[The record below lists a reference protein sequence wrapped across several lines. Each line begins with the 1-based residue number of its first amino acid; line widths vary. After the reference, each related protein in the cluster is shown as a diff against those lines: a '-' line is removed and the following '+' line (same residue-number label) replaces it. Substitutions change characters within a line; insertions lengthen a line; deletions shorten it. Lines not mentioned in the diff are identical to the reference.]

1 MQHMESIVETTSISS
16 NGNGQ
21 VSTNNETPDYPFV
34 IETKGRGIKLG
45 GGYRKKLDPDL
56 TLESI
61 RDRVASWT
69 RGQDKVDHTFGLN
82 MYHYDFASGSARMS
96 LKRSKATGQRLEEPL
111 YFTRH
116 GFGQVMRALLPNRG
130 GHNMEETVKAFGTMG
145 EKLSSMYV
153 NLWASKNEGQRLLRT
168 LKTRQPN
175 GDVVRV
181 ARSLHSSR
189 YATYDNVDFLTDLL
203 DHSFLSDTQV
213 LDFRLQD
220 NAMRLRFTTE
230 PMDRIELNKPVKMFE
245 VWNSE
250 VGLRSTGIRAG
261 IWKLVCF
268 NGLSTYKDKQ
278 EMKWRHYGDVSR
290 IRQGVDDAL
299 HTLEADANG
308 ILRQYD
314 RALET
319 SINDAFAWM
328 EREVNG
334 LGGSAEFVDRVEQAM
349 KDETS
354 SEVGTLA
361 GVVDGIT
368 LAAQHLI
375 EDRSTADILEQGLFE
390 QMATRIM
397 DRGIR
402 QSAGGRILVDA

>member
-1 MQHMESIVETTSISS
+1 MQQQEHIVQTTSISS

-21 VSTNNETPDYPFV
+21 VTDTETPKYPFV

-45 GGYRKKLDPDL
+45 GGYKKKLDPDL

-61 RDRVASWT
+61 RDKVVGWT
-69 RGQDKVDHTFGLN
+69 KGQDRVDHSFGLN
-82 MYHYDFASGSARMS
+82 MYHYDFANGTARLA
-96 LKRSKATGQRLEEPL
+96 LKRSKVGGQRLDEPL

-116 GFGQVMRALLPNRG
+116 GFGQLMRELLPNRG
-130 GHNMEETVKAFGTMG
+130 GHNMEETVKAHGEMG
-145 EKLSSMYV
+145 QKLSSMYV
-153 NLWASKNEGQRLLRT
+153 NLWASKNDNQRLLRT
-168 LKTRQPN
+168 MKTRQPN
-175 GDVVRV
+175 GDIVRV

-189 YATYDNVDFLTDLL
+189 YATYDNAEFLTDLL
-203 DHSFLSDTQV
+203 DHSSIGNTQV
-213 LDFRLQD
+213 IDFRLHD

-230 PMDRIELNKPVKMFE
+230 KIDRIELNKPIPMFE

-250 VGLRSTGIRAG
+250 VGLRSTGLRAG
-261 IWKLVCF
+261 AWKLVCF
-268 NGLSTYKDKQ
+268 NGLTTFEKRKDFS
-278 EMKWRHYGDVSR
+278 WRHYGDSTR

-308 ILRQYD
+308 ILRQYN

-319 SINDAFAWM
+319 HINDAFAFL
-328 EREVNG
+328 EAELAG
-334 LGGSAEFVDRVEQAM
+334 LGATSEFIDRADKAM
-349 KDETS
+349 RDETS
-354 SEVGTLA
+354 SEIGSLA

-375 EDRSTADILEQGLFE
+375 EDRSTADLLEQSIFE

-397 DRGIR
+397 DRGLR
-402 QSAGGRILVDA
+402 QSENGRILVEA